1 VLRVTELERVTSSC
15 CVVGGGPA
23 GVMAGVLLARAG
35 VKTVVL
41 EKHADFFRDFRG
53 DTIHPSTMDVLDELG
68 WFDAFLKVPHQ
79 RVERL
84 TAHVGDTSLPIAGFS
99 HSPTRAK
106 FIALMPQWDFLSF
119 LTEQARAFP
128 WFSIRMA
135 TEATDLVREGN
146 RVRGVRAKTASGE
159 LEVRADLVIAAD
171 GRHSILR
178 DRAELLVQ
186 DLGAPIDVLWF
197 RISRHKADPPDT
209 LGWVDRGRFLAVT
222 RLPPALH
229 VHSPNEPDAAAQRA

>member
-1 VLRVTELERVTSSC
+1 MPGMAELERVPSTC

-35 VKTVVL
+35 VETVVL

-84 TAHVGDTSLPIAGFS
+84 GAHVGDTALSIADFS

-119 LTEQARAFP
+119 LTEQARALP
-128 WFSIRMA
+128 RFSIRMG
-135 TEATDLVREGN
+135 TEATELVWERN
-146 RVRGVRAKTASGE
+146 RV
-159 LEVRADLVIAAD
+159 
-171 GRHSILR
+171 
-178 DRAELLVQ
+178 
-186 DLGAPIDVLWF
+186 
-197 RISRHKADPPDT
+197 
-209 LGWVDRGRFLAVT
+209 
-222 RLPPALH
+222 
-229 VHSPNEPDAAAQRA
+229 